1 MKEQED
7 GKYLGHVACPIH
19 GGSDSLALYEKEEG
33 KINGYCWSECGFVSR
48 KDLIENE
55 VIDEQ
60 DKILVEFTH
69 KGSGDF
75 VMSDDIQKEVDSI
88 LELPIRGWKERL
100 IPKFTSEFY
109 GVRTKMDEN
118 DVVQYRYY
126 PSTQNEELVGWHVR
140 NDVLKQK
147 KNRGEEVKGL
157 PFFPIGKVRSD
168 CEMFGQS
175 KFQKGGKFLV
185 IASGEEDAQ
194 AIFTAMNVEQ
204 YQRNKYQLKKFVT
217 PVISTTVGESALK
230 QIRNNYEW
238 IASFEK
244 VVIMYDNDKAGQ
256 QGSEKVAQ
264 ILKPGQAKIAKY
276 RRKDAC
282 EHLKNRE
289 DSAIVD
295 AFWKAQE
302 FSPAGIVGSSQTLQ
316 NLIERA
322 SFEKVP
328 LPPFAEDLGK
338 MFNGGFALGEICTIL
353 AGSSIGK
360 TTISNE
366 FVYHWVFNAPYKVGI
381 ISLESDVGELTEN
394 LMSLH
399 TGRKLSN
406 VDDDEKKQIYQT
418 DDFLN
423 KYKEL
428 TTKDGI
434 EDRYYILDH
443 QGAVT
448 DGSLMKKIEYMVKG
462 LGCKIIILDPLTLA
476 LSGKQNEGMDEFM
489 SDLLRF
495 VKREQVLCINVC
507 HVRKNQSGAKANS
520 RGAEISEEDAKGSGS
535 IFQVSM
541 NNILLMRDKEHEDPI
556 VRNTTK
562 VVVSKNRRCGNTGS
576 AGYWFYDNYTSRLKK
591 GGDPHNQNVSDDMK
605 EMQEL
610 GAFDNSRPDSVISH
624 EGENWEIES

>member
-1 MKEQED
+1 MTNTED
-7 GKYLGHVACPIH
+7 GTYLGHVGCPLH
-19 GGSDSLALYEKEEG
+19 GGSDSLALYKKKDG
-33 KINGYCWSECGFVSR
+33 HVNGFCWSECGFVSR
-48 KDLIENE
+48 KVLLEHEILDDQNE
-55 VIDEQ
+55 
-60 DKILVEFTH
+60 ILVEFTN

-75 VMSDDIQKEVDSI
+75 VMSDDVKQKVEDI
-88 LELPIRGWKERL
+88 LELPIRGWKQRL

-109 GVRTKMDEN
+109 DVRTKMDEN
-118 DVVQYRYY
+118 DVVKYRYY
-126 PSTQNEELVGWHVR
+126 PSTQNGEIVGWHVR
-140 NDVLKQK
+140 NDVAKQK
-147 KNRGEEVKGL
+147 RNNGERNTSQ

-168 CEMFGQS
+168 CELFGQS

-194 AIFTAMNVEQ
+194 AVFTALSVEQ
-204 YQRNKYQLKKFVT
+204 YERNKYQLKKFVT
-217 PVISTTVGESALK
+217 PVVSTTVGESALK

-238 IASFEK
+238 IASFDK
-244 VVIMYDNDKAGQ
+244 VVIMYDNDKAGKE
-256 QGSEKVAQ
+256 GAEKIAQ

-282 EHLKNRE
+282 EHLMHRE
-289 DSAIVD
+289 NSAIVD

-328 LPPFAEDLGK
+328 LPPFAEDLGA
-338 MFNGGFALGEICTIL
+338 MFNGGLALGEICTIL

-366 FVYHWVFNAPYKVGI
+366 FVYHWIFHAPYKVGI

-399 TGRKLSN
+399 MGRKLSN
-406 VDDDEKKQIYQT
+406 VDDDEKKDIYQT
-418 DDFLN
+418 DDFLE
-423 KYKEL
+423 KYNEL
-428 TTKDGI
+428 TKANDVD
-434 EDRYYILDH
+434 DRYYILDH

-448 DGSLMKKIEYMVKG
+448 DGTLMKKIEYMVKG

-476 LSGKQNEGMDEFM
+476 LSGAQNEGMDEFM

-495 VKREQVLCINVC
+495 VKREKVLFINVC

-562 VVVSKNRRCGNTGS
+562 VVISKNRRCGNTGS

-591 GGDPHNQNVSDDMK
+591 GGNPHDQNVSEDMK
-605 EMQEL
+605 ELEQL
-610 GAFDNSRPDSVISH
+610 GAFDNTSPDTLISH
-624 EGENWEIES
+624 EGEQWKVES